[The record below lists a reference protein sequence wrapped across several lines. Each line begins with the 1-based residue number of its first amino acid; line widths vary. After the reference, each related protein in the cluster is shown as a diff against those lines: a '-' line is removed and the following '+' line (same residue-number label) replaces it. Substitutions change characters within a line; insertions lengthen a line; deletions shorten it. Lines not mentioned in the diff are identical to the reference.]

1 HRHSVDRNQSLAAII
16 AVCIGG
22 RPADALSRTCPGP
35 RQRIYVASLSPRCPG
50 TPAARRLG
58 TDSVNRL
65 EDCCCRLGNVSE
77 PSCRFGV
84 GEPRM
89 GVDPSAFPATAAAAL
104 RNLSALSAQALAG
117 IQERL
122 AHRI

>member
-1 HRHSVDRNQSLAAII
+1 MDWW
-16 AVCIGG
+16 AV
-22 RPADALSRTCPGP
+22 PRTLCPGLVRVP
-35 RQRIYVASLSPRCPG
+35 GSASMSPRCPG
-50 TPAARRLG
+50 TPAARSLG

-84 GEPRM
+84 GESRM